1 MKGATGSRSA
11 AAMLLCLGLLAPSN
25 AARATQSGGEQVQGA
40 VIVSLRV
47 RSVMG
52 EGRAGIDKGRVD
64 GLRAGDEVL
73 LRTRSG
79 ERLRARVLDVAQ
91 RGAIVEALDVG
102 LVFEPGMGGEVSV
115 PLSRFEV
122 VGTELSPLPE
132 GDAGA
137 APATETAPADDPAAP
152 PPPSYKN
159 TDDEWRD
166 GMPLLAGVR
175 VPRPSERATRL
186 NGRYW
191 AAFDGIDSGESGRSD
206 TFVRSGLDLVLEN
219 AFGRGERLHL
229 DAEWNQR
236 RTLRDDEDDLEK
248 SEFRF
253 ERMSYAIGGTRFDR
267 DRFEAGRFLQHGMPQ
282 FGVLDGVEWGRRER
296 GANGFG
302 VSLGFQPEPD
312 PNYDS
317 GHDFQIAGW
326 YRWVSDPTE
335 LASAAVGYQKTWHN
349 GAADRDL
356 VVIDAHYL
364 PADGWRFLGT
374 AWIDIYTSGDEPK
387 DSGPEVTQL
396 IATASNDLDGA
407 GSLSFVYSHLAY
419 PLLDRNEFFPPLL
432 EEQLADEGIHRLRA
446 DLLLNLQTRLRLLSR
461 FGLWADE
468 DDEGADGEL
477 GFELDGLVG
486 PQSRFRASAYGTDGE
501 FTTSLGFRAALGMDF
516 DPARVDVSYDAAN
529 QRQVGFSSDSDDFRY
544 QRLRLST
551 GWRPRANLSLSA
563 YVDAVIR
570 EGTTGYAGGV
580 FAQWTF

>member
-1 MKGATGSRSA
+1 MKGATGSRGA
-11 AAMLLCLGLLAPSN
+11 AAMLLCLGLLAEPRG
-25 AARATQSGGEQVQGA
+25 ALAVEVAGDEVQGA

-52 EGRAGIDKGRVD
+52 EGRAGVDKGRVD

-73 LRTRSG
+73 LRTRTG
-79 ERLRARVLDVAQ
+79 ETLRARVLDVAL
-91 RGAIVEALDVG
+91 RGAVIEALDVG

-122 VGTELSPLPE
+122 VGTELSQLPE
-132 GDAGA
+132 ADQGAEA
-137 APATETAPADDPAAP
+137 APETAPSALPEP
-152 PPPSYKN
+152 TYEN
-159 TDDEWRD
+159 TDEDWSE

-175 VPRPSERATRL
+175 PPRPSERATRL

-191 AAFDGIDSGESGRSD
+191 AAFDGIDSGEAGRSD

-236 RTLRDDEDDLEK
+236 RTLRDDEDDLAK

-253 ERMSYAIGGTRFDR
+253 ERFSYAIGGTRFER
-267 DRFEAGRFLQHGMPQ
+267 DRLEAGRFLQHGMPQ

-296 GANGFG
+296 GSNGFG
-302 VSLGFQPEPD
+302 ASLGFQPEPD
-312 PNYDS
+312 PNYES

-335 LASAAVGYQKTWHN
+335 IASAAVGYQKTWHN

-374 AWIDIYTSGDEPK
+374 AWIDLYTSGDDAK
-387 DSGPEVTQL
+387 DAGPEVTQL

-419 PLLDRNEFFPPLL
+419 PQLDRDEFFPPVLV
-432 EEQLADEGIHRLRA
+432 EQLADEAIHRLRA
-446 DLLLNLQTRLRLLSR
+446 DLLLHLQRRLRLISR
-461 FGLWADE
+461 LGVWSDD

-477 GFELDGLVG
+477 GFELDGLLG
-486 PQSRFRASAYGTDGE
+486 PWSRLRASAYGTDGE
-501 FTTSLGFRAALGMDF
+501 FTTALGARAALGIDLE
-516 DPARVDVSYDAAN
+516 PARLDVSYDVAN
-529 QRQVGFSSDSDDFRY
+529 QRQVGFSTDNDDFRF
-544 QRLRLST
+544 QRLRVSA

-563 YVDAVIR
+563 YVDTVVR